1 MSHVNPSLYRAA
13 LWNRPGKV
21 MHYTNPMVGY
31 TSAGALARVARVN
44 KAHEKFGERGLE
56 RRFQRLSCE
65 RSPKE
70 VETSAKCLQIP
81 AATDVS
87 PGRDHHRGKQQK
99 LLSSSRAFLCSHSHR

>member
-21 MHYTNPMVGY
+21 MHYTNPMVG
-31 TSAGALARVARVN
+31 TQLQVLLLEV
-44 KAHEKFGERGLE
+44 HEKVGERCLE
-56 RRFQRLSCE
+56 RRFQWLSCE

-87 PGRDHHRGKQQK
+87 PDRDHHRGKQQK
-99 LLSSSRAFLCSHSHR
+99 LLSSSRAFLGSRSHR